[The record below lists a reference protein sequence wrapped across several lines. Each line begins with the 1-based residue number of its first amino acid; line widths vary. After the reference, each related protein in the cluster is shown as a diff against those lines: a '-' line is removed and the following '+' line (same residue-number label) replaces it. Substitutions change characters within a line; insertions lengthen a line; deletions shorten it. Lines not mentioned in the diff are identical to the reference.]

1 MILSGLW
8 FKNEDGKVRKKTKKL
23 SSEDNCFGL
32 RSSFQG
38 NVLKPNEY
46 IINNCPNGYITL
58 KDKVNQ
64 LN

>member
-1 MILSGLW
+1 MILSGLR

-38 NVLKPNEY
+38 NVLKPNE
-46 IINNCPNGYITL
+46 
-58 KDKVNQ
+58 
-64 LN
+64 